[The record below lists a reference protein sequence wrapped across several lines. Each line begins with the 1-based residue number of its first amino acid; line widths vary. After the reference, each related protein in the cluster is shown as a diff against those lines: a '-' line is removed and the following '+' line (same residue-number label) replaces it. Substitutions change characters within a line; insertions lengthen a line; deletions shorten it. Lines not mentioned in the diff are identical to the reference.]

1 MLTNQTQL
9 LRSHETKQKGK
20 SFKEKKK
27 MLPLSALKYFNC
39 PTTPSILSVHIKP
52 PYGTVAALLVEA
64 VDQGTR
70 HQGKQRGIQLRWKEH
85 QGSVTRRSLKKNS
98 LHKNVQKIN

>member
-1 MLTNQTQL
+1 MLTNRAQL

-20 SFKEKKK
+20 SFKEKK

-52 PYGTVAALLVEA
+52 PNGTVAALLVEA

-85 QGSVTRRSLKKNS
+85 QGSVTRRSLKKKQS
-98 LHKNVQKIN
+98 TQKCAEN